1 MVFVTPVGSRN
12 SLRISAAMLNVEWF
26 LPDNLLIFYVFVTSE
41 AKHAISKQKQNI
53 AITYRRAFP
62 HIYIVSVPYKDELP
76 KIASLPSLLFLS
88 PASSSRL
95 MTLRFVTA
103 SALDDFSTCI
113 PSSTHVLSPHPS
125 IVNSVFSKIN
135 LLAIAHSHFM
145 LHQAIKGQTYKG
157 ITVNMT
163 DMPKK
168 KTSVNMDEGTWKQW
182 LLFVIQK
189 HGSSRRVSE
198 ETTRAIKEYMKKHG
212 DERIDDK
219 CD

>member
-1 MVFVTPVGSRN
+1 VSFDDILDLWFFN
-12 SLRISAAMLNVEWF
+12 FQEKHKNLALAAF
-26 LPDNLLIFYVFVTSE
+26 LSGKKEITKI
-41 AKHAISKQKQNI
+41 AHARLTRMSC
-53 AITYRRAFP
+53 P
-62 HIYIVSVPYKDELP
+62 
-76 KIASLPSLLFLS
+76 IASLPSLLFLS

-95 MTLRFVTA
+95 MTLGFVTA

-113 PSSTHVLSPHPS
+113 LSSTHVLSPHPS

-145 LHQAIKGQTYKG
+145 LRQAIKGQTYKG

-168 KTSVNMDEGTWKQW
+168 KTSLNIEEDTWKQW

-198 ETTRAIKEYMKKHG
+198 ETARAVKEYMKKHG

-219 CD
+219 GD